1 MDAESCCDRFAASPR
16 VSRLLASR
24 PGSSLIVGGGI
35 GVVDTRCSVLGRGTG
50 VSNGVLTGVGV
61 VVVVTVPAPLARLEP
76 GAGDVADRVV
86 TED

>member
-1 MDAESCCDRFAASPR
+1 MDADSCCDRFAASPR

-50 VSNGVLTGVGV
+50 VSNGVLTGAG
-61 VVVVTVPAPLARLEP
+61 VVTVTVPTPLAGLEP